1 MSYEITIIERRQITR
16 EVPDDA
22 RPGMAYSNLPPTKTI
37 SVPDERVVLRQVFDS
52 LTKSQI
58 HQVIKTLN
66 EII

>member
-1 MSYEITIIERRQITR
+1 MSYEITIIEKRQR
-16 EVPDDA
+16 SMEVPDEDFA
-22 RPGMAYSNLPPTKTI
+22 RLAYTNAKPTKTI